1 MIEVEVCFSNTIH
14 CRRYAWEITRLWL
27 VSRARILIANSMV
40 RRSMAIS
47 RRMGFLS
54 SNVAEDSGIVDQL
67 AERHSAP
74 RQQHHTIAFN
84 ILETLLTMSAT

>member
-1 MIEVEVCFSNTIH
+1 M
-14 CRRYAWEITRLWL
+14 WEITHLWF

-47 RRMGFLS
+47 KRTGFLS
-54 SNVAEDSGIVDQL
+54 SNVAEDSGIVAQL

-74 RQQHHTIAFN
+74 RQQRHIIAFN
-84 ILETLLTMSAT
+84 ILKTLLTMSAT